1 MAEKKHQIHEFDP
14 KIYPRLVW
22 VTVGA
27 PTSVLKD
34 MFESGM
40 EDMDS
45 SNYAVVINTRRTKP
59 DVRAGVLIRFC
70 NKEAMTTG
78 NIAHE
83 ASHAAMEILDYIGA
97 EVDLKN
103 QEYFSYLC
111 GWIAD
116 CCQQVKSGKFKD

>member
-1 MAEKKHQIHEFDP
+1 MSEKKHQIHEFDP

-22 VTVGA
+22 VTVGSPA
-27 PTSVLKD
+27 SVLKD
-34 MFESGM
+34 MFEGGM
-40 EDMDS
+40 EDMDDS
-45 SNYAVVINTRRTKP
+45 SYAVVINTRRTKP

-78 NIAHE
+78 IIAHE

>member
-1 MAEKKHQIHEFDP
+1 MLEKKHQIHEFNP

-22 VTVGA
+22 VAVGI
-27 PTSVLKD
+27 PDEIIKD
-34 MFESGM
+34 MFEDVEPMG
-40 EDMDS
+40 ENADAQVDC
-45 SNYAVVINTRRTKP
+45 TRRFKP
-59 DVRAGVLIRFC
+59 DLKGGVLIRFA
-70 NKEAMTTG
+70 NKNSLTQS
-78 NIAHE
+78 NITHE
-83 ASHAAMEILDYIGA
+83 ATHAAMEILDYIGA